1 MLGHLLT
8 VLILH
13 MSQNDA
19 VLIGSLIEEQCA
31 DSQQSIEPATGLVNG
46 LGDKVCGEVF
56 IEDILI
62 FKRIVPLCEGHGAAV
77 EPAVNNLRHSC
88 HQLAA
93 FRAGDVYCVNEGLV
107 QLDVVGAVGRHFLQ
121 LCNTADGVSV
131 STFTFPDG
139 QWSTPVSF
147 TGQTPVDNVFQEVA
161 ETTLLDVVGIPVD
174 GSVVAHQIIS
184 QCSHFD
190 EPCASCIIQ
199 QRCVTSPAEGIV
211 MLEGQCCK

>member
-1 MLGHLLT
+1 M
-8 VLILH
+8 
-13 MSQNDA
+13 
-19 VLIGSLIEEQCA
+19 
-31 DSQQSIEPATGLVNG
+31 
-46 LGDKVCGEVF
+46 
-56 IEDILI
+56 
-62 FKRIVPLCEGHGAAV
+62 
-77 EPAVNNLRHSC
+77 
-88 HQLAA
+88 
-93 FRAGDVYCVNEGLV
+93 YCVDEGLV

-121 LCNTADGVSV
+121 LCNAADGVSV

-139 QWSTPVSF
+139 QGSTPVSF
-147 TGQTPVDNVFQEVA
+147 AGQAPVDNVFQEVA